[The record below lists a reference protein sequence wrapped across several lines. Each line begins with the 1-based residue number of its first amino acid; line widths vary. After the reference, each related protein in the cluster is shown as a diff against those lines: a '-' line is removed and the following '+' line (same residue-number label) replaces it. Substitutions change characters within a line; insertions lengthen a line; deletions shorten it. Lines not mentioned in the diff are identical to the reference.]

1 MAYYCALQ
9 QILLRTNMTTQSGY
23 EFSKE
28 MLESGMASMQKF
40 YDSNSSYYTE
50 CFTLGQA
57 AQERYLDTKTLSEMV
72 EVQREYAKGLWNAT
86 KTVYKTNSDLV
97 KDSYSESSAFM
108 KKMFEDIPKKETA
121 STSKTASTDVELV

>member
-50 CFTLGQA
+50 CLTLGQA

-121 STSKTASTDVELV
+121 STSKTAATDVELV

>member
-1 MAYYCALQ
+1 
-9 QILLRTNMTTQSGY
+9 MTTQPGY

-50 CFTLGQA
+50 CLTLGQA

-121 STSKTASTDVELV
+121 SPSKTAATDVELV

>member
-1 MAYYCALQ
+1 
-9 QILLRTNMTTQSGY
+9 MTTQSGY

-28 MLESGMASMQKF
+28 MLEAGMASMQKF

-57 AQERYLDTKTLSEMV
+57 TQERYLDTKTLSEMV

-121 STSKTASTDVELV
+121 STSKTAATDVELV

>member
-1 MAYYCALQ
+1 MA
-9 QILLRTNMTTQSGY
+9 TQTGY

-28 MLESGMASMQKF
+28 MLESGMAAMQKF

-121 STSKTASTDVELV
+121 STSKTAATDVELV